1 MHGYMINASTNQKEL
16 KLTYM
21 NIRITKETHEKL
33 KAVKVVTGQTL
44 DRIILDALKEKHKGI
59 K

>member
-1 MHGYMINASTNQKEL
+1 MSYA
-16 KLTYM
+16 

-33 KAVKVVTGQTL
+33 KSIKTVTGQTL
-44 DRIILDALKEKHKGI
+44 DRIILDAIKEKHKGI